1 IKGSGPDAG
10 VFRYQA
16 TLSRLATTFTF
27 SERQATSL
35 SENAR
40 ESETLA
46 RTERDSMQRSQSAAL
61 TNALGIQDSFDRTQ
75 QRSGVST
82 TSDGG
87 STSTQLQKLNSVARE
102 VNRRLGLGEDSI
114 VGKSVVASA
123 SVGVV
128 IPLTEIGG
136 QAKAEGR
143 QVDQQKLQSAYDY
156 AHKAVETA
164 QLSEAT
170 ALVKEFRSSDAYQWA
185 RGSRTTGTSG
195 FDSSYREAVD
205 HQSASENAYGRSK
218 ELTRAAQFM
227 SEWSSG
233 AQTDFTNYAARRLSE
248 RGLLR
253 EDDPIKLQRAVT
265 EIAFG
270 YAKGGDV
277 GSQFVTG
284 DSPLAPSNPLP
295 QLLGWGSSTLR
306 DDFGQSDAP
315 RNVDTV
321 RGRAATNNDVVRND
335 QSRQR
340 VEPGQGVGNDLAG
353 RIRSTESGAATTID
367 MRRREISQEQGAL
380 SEDYNA
386 TVQVGKVSPNHSG
399 NKAVWETVG
408 AQADNRAKL
417 GTPSERQSIGE
428 WHMNTDGVPATGP
441 KTGPEDAAGSPD
453 KPERSTKP

>member
-1 IKGSGPDAG
+1 
-10 VFRYQA
+10 
-16 TLSRLATTFTF
+16 
-27 SERQATSL
+27 
-35 SENAR
+35 
-40 ESETLA
+40 
-46 RTERDSMQRSQSAAL
+46 
-61 TNALGIQDSFDRTQ
+61 
-75 QRSGVST
+75 
-82 TSDGG
+82 
-87 STSTQLQKLNSVARE
+87 
-102 VNRRLGLGEDSI
+102 
-114 VGKSVVASA
+114 
-123 SVGVV
+123 
-128 IPLTEIGG
+128 
-136 QAKAEGR
+136 
-143 QVDQQKLQSAYDY
+143 
-156 AHKAVETA
+156 
-164 QLSEAT
+164 
-170 ALVKEFRSSDAYQWA
+170 
-185 RGSRTTGTSG
+185 
-195 FDSSYREAVD
+195 
-205 HQSASENAYGRSK
+205 
-218 ELTRAAQFM
+218 
-227 SEWSSG
+227 
-233 AQTDFTNYAARRLSE
+233 
-248 RGLLR
+248 LLR

-321 RGRAATNNDVVRND
+321 RGQAATNNDVVRND

-441 KTGPEDAAGSPD
+441 KAGPEDAAGSPD
-453 KPERSTKP
+453 KPDRPTKP